1 MADDD
6 DIPPPGGRQPPREG
20 DGERSEGGLWRD
32 EEPPESD
39 LPATGAHNI
48 LGGDDDEDPDE
59 EEGEGRIPSFEE
71 YRRQREEGSAPGG
84 PGSDEPDEL
93 GSDAPDSDE
102 LDVPDSDEP
111 DSDEPDEPGG
121 GERESGEPEDPDDD
135 EETLDSRDFEG
146 QGRGLDDSE
155 GSGDTLDGGEA
166 LEGLSLPEGDDAP
179 PISSYEEELAR
190 QASDLFPTSYEH
202 TADEIQRRR
211 AAAHRRHRR
220 NGQIRLLILVVVV
233 ALIVFG
239 VVQGLSGSGKP
250 TPPPH
255 KGPTTPTSTVTEKG
269 HLAIAAETSVLPGNL
284 LIADS
289 GSRQLLVVSPTGQ
302 VVWSYHPQSF
312 SNVLFTPNYAFFNPS
327 GSAIAITD
335 ESHGRVEV
343 LGIAHRTALFTY
355 GHYDATGSG
364 VNYLDAPSA
373 ALVYANGQVAVSDI
387 HNCRVA
393 VITPPH
399 HLVVAQLGETAKC
412 THSPPQRFDEP
423 ASAFPLR
430 GGGTVV
436 TELHDD
442 WVDLLNAKG
451 KLTSALQVPRFKL
464 AYGVNET
471 PAGDLIAVDHTH
483 PGAVEIF
490 SKSGAVLWSYAPKH
504 GAGILFDPSLAE
516 VLPDGDVIVS
526 DDYHDRV
533 IVIDPK
539 SNKIVWQY
547 GHTDRPG
554 GGPGYLDVPAGFDLV
569 HPNSLLD
576 RIAAAA
582 PPR

>member
-6 DIPPPGGRQPPREG
+6 DIPPPGGKQPPRGG

-39 LPATGAHNI
+39 LPATGAHDI
-48 LGGDDDEDPDE
+48 LRDDEDDSDE
-59 EEGEGRIPSFEE
+59 EEDEGRIPSFEE
-71 YRRQREEGSAPGG
+71 YRRQREEGPALGG
-84 PGSDEPDEL
+84 PGSGEPDAL
-93 GSDAPDSDE
+93 GSDEFDAPDGDA
-102 LDVPDSDEP
+102 PDGG
-111 DSDEPDEPGG
+111 EPDEPGG
-121 GERESGEPEDPDDD
+121 GEPESSERDEPDDD

-146 QGRGLDDSE
+146 QRGTLDDNE
-155 GSGDTLDGGEA
+155 DSGDTLDGGEA
-166 LEGLSLPEGDDAP
+166 LAGLSLPEEDDAP

-202 TADEIQRRR
+202 TPDEIQQRR

-250 TPPPH
+250 TPPAH
-255 KGPTTPTSTVTEKG
+255 KGPTTPTSTVTTKG
-269 HLAIAAETSVLPGNL
+269 HLAIATDTSVLPGNL

-289 GSRQLLVVSPTGQ
+289 GSRKLLVVSPTGQ

-335 ESHGRVEV
+335 EGHGRVEV
-343 LGIAHRTALFTY
+343 LSTAHRIALFTY
-355 GHYDATGSG
+355 GHYDATGSA

-373 ALVYANGQVAVSDI
+373 ALVYANGQVAVADI

-399 HLVVAQLGETAKC
+399 HRVVAQLGKTGKC
-412 THSPPQRFDEP
+412 THSPPQKFDEP

-442 WVDLLNAKG
+442 WVDLLNSKG
-451 KLTSALQVPRFKL
+451 KLTSVVQVPGFKL

-471 PAGDLIAVDHTH
+471 PSGDLIAVDHTH

-490 SKSGAVLWSYAPKH
+490 NKNGAVLWRYAPKH
-504 GAGILFDPSLAE
+504 GAGVLFDPSLAE
-516 VLPDGDVIVS
+516 VLPNRDVIVS

-539 SNKIVWQY
+539 SKKIVWQY
-547 GHTDRPG
+547 GHSDRPG

-576 RIAAAA
+576 LIAAVA
-582 PPR
+582 PAH